1 MLQRN
6 VTEEA
11 RVRSRTEYKSLN
23 RKVKE
28 LVKKKSKKR
37 RVDDEFG
44 RRRSEKVNENKMS
57 FWKEV

>member
-6 VTEEA
+6 VTEDV
-11 RVRSRTEYKSLN
+11 RVRSRTEYKALN

-28 LVKKKSKKR
+28 LVKKSKKR

-44 RRRSEKVNENKMS
+44 RKRSEKVNENKMS
-57 FWKEV
+57 FWK

>member
-28 LVKKKSKKR
+28 LVKKR

-44 RRRSEKVNENKMS
+44 RRRSEKVSERE
-57 FWKEV
+57 EV